1 MDYRTASAVD
11 KSVILAAIE
20 AGTVDSPALIRPL
33 DVDDNGAPVGR
44 DVLIYS
50 SANPEGVLVGICTWV
65 ELAQILAQA
74 TTSESVV
81 SGAGAGTMSGDV
93 PDTVRQQEAE
103 VDAELRLK
111 EVRLAGQLEK
121 IRQQRAAGSGRPQP

>member
-1 MDYRTASAVD
+1 MDYRTASEVD

-20 AGTVDSPALIRPL
+20 AGTVESPALIRPL
-33 DVDDNGAPVGR
+33 EVDGNGAPVGR
-44 DVLIYS
+44 DVLVYS
-50 SANPEGVLVGICTWV
+50 SASPEGVLVGICAWV

-81 SGAGAGTMSGDV
+81 SGAGAGMMSGDV

-111 EVRLAGQLEK
+111 EVKLSGQLEK
-121 IRQQRAAGSGRPQP
+121 IRQQRAAGGRL

>member
-1 MDYRTASAVD
+1 MDYRTASEVD

-20 AGTVDSPALIRPL
+20 AGTVGSPALIRPIE
-33 DVDDNGAPVGR
+33 VDGNGAPVGR

-81 SGAGAGTMSGDV
+81 SGAGAGMMSGDV

-111 EVRLAGQLEK
+111 EVKLSGQLEK
-121 IRQQRAAGSGRPQP
+121 IRQRRAAGGRL

>member
-1 MDYRTASAVD
+1 MDYRTASEVD

-20 AGTVDSPALIRPL
+20 AGTVESPALIRPL
-33 DVDDNGAPVGR
+33 DVDGNGAPVGR

-50 SANPEGVLVGICTWV
+50 SARPEGVLVGICTWV

-111 EVRLAGQLEK
+111 EVKLSGQLEK
-121 IRQQRAAGSGRPQP
+121 IRQRRATGGRL

>member
-11 KSVILAAIE
+11 KSAILAAIE

-81 SGAGAGTMSGDV
+81 SGAGAGAMSGDV